1 MMGFGMGFGI
11 LFLLLFWGLL
21 IVGAVW
27 LVKATFGGD
36 KRTPRA
42 SGGSGTSP
50 REIVDQRYAR
60 GEIAREEYDRI
71 RKDLET

>member
-27 LVKATFGGD
+27 VVKAVFGGD

-42 SGGSGTSP
+42 SGGSGTTP

>member
-27 LVKATFGGD
+27 LVKAAFGGD
-36 KRTPRA
+36 KRTTRA
-42 SGGSGTSP
+42 AGGSVPSP